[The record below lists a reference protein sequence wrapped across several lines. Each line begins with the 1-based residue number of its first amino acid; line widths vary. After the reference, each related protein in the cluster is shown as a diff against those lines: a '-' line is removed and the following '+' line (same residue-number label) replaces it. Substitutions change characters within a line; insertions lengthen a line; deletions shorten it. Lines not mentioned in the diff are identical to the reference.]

1 MPQQQT
7 PGMKGPQCGQFI
19 PTSISELLSAQ
30 ALHCPYCGLTL
41 TINREES
48 KQAMEILKEVD
59 DASKKLENASKF
71 NG

>member
-7 PGMKGPQCGQFI
+7 PGMKCPQCGQFI
-19 PTSISELLSAQ
+19 PTSIAELLSAQ